1 MKATSIPSFPFML
14 VVITALLLAA
24 CEKEDHH
31 PPTGGRPQCRI
42 QQLKGDLGSS
52 LLDSA
57 SIAYNA
63 KGDPV
68 SVTKSTPTT
77 GHPNYLFRYDAH
89 RRLTDFIGV
98 YYDGVHFE
106 FRHRYG
112 YDGKNRIVQDTP
124 SYV

>member
-89 RRLTDFIGV
+89 RVLTDFVGV